1 MDGLLSPS
9 LEAIGPPDDSLLGP
23 YSCGSP
29 LLYFC
34 TYHTLS
40 HLSVSVLSGV
50 SKSSSLHGDMFLNF
64 HFFGSH
70 INTFK
75 ISVVS
80 LEKVVF
86 GRIVFTYSPP
96 SLTSHRFAMC
106 MMSYF

>member
-1 MDGLLSPS
+1 MDGLISPS
-9 LEAIGPPDDSLLGP
+9 LEAIGPPDSSLLGP

-34 TYHTLS
+34 TYYTIS
-40 HLSVSVLSGV
+40 HLSGLLSDV
-50 SKSSSLHGDMFLNF
+50 SKYGSLHGDLFLNS
-64 HFFGSH
+64 HFIRSH
-70 INTFK
+70 INMFK